1 MASRA
6 FTVSL
11 ASRKSVV
18 DTAKDVLE
26 KANKKTGEFLAG
38 TIEQTEKVAPTGENL
53 KLAAEKVNQKTGDVL
68 ADGIEKTQLA
78 ADSVKDV
85 DVKGAASK
93 VNQKTGDV
101 LADGVEKAEGVAGKA
116 KEAASEAKERAS
128 DVKDEAQA
136 KAKVNAN
143 SAGYENLQ
151 DKGSKVESEQN
162 RPDDAV

>member
-1 MASRA
+1 MFRQLTYLSRTAAIPRQTMASRA

-38 TIEQTEKVAPTGENL
+38 TIEQTEKVAPTGENI
-53 KLAAEKVNQKTGDVL
+53 KLAAG
-68 ADGIEKTQLA
+68 
-78 ADSVKDV
+78 
-85 DVKGAASK
+85 K

-101 LADGVEKAEGVAGKA
+101 LADGVEKAEAAAGKA

-128 DVKDEAQA
+128 DVNEEAQA

-143 SAGYENLQ
+143 TAGYDNLQ